1 VDAARRAY
9 TFTWP
14 AAIDTVTI
22 KPNQRSLSGS
32 NQYGFPIAAT
42 RNAGAVGLVGTWT
55 MSNHVPMVVSANG
68 AFSAGNFSGTWQTV
82 DASRG
87 IYTLTWPAPVDSVT
101 LSADD
106 QTISGANQYGVATSG
121 TRVEPCTVN

>member
-1 VDAARRAY
+1 
-9 TFTWP
+9 
-14 AAIDTVTI
+14 
-22 KPNQRSLSGS
+22 
-32 NQYGFPIAAT
+32 
-42 RNAGAVGLVGTWT
+42 
-55 MSNHVPMVVSANG
+55 MSNNVPLVVSANG
-68 AFSAGNFSGTWQTV
+68 AFSAGTFSGTWQTV

-121 TRVEPCTVN
+121 TRVEPCNVN